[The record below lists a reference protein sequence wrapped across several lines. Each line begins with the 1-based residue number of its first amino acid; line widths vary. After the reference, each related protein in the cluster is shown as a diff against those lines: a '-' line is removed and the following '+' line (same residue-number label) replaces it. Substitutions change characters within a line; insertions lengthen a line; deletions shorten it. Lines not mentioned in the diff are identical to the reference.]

1 MDKTTHHNTH
11 THRNIIYNKYKLDN
25 NTITNNIKC
34 IKMYKNSIIKQKNE
48 ILSIRNVNQR
58 NYKRVRRRIKYI
70 KRRVPKENK
79 K

>member
-1 MDKTTHHNTH
+1 
-11 THRNIIYNKYKLDN
+11 
-25 NTITNNIKC
+25 
-34 IKMYKNSIIKQKNE
+34 MYKNSIIKQKNE